1 MYKEISSFIDPAIE
15 LEIGK
20 DKWNTFKEHELNFNS
35 KPLIITSK
43 SCRKFIS
50 DIDNELII
58 EVDSEPSFESIN
70 ESYKKISKKLP
81 NLINKEN
88 IFFIAIGGGSVI
100 DTAKIICLMISN
112 NINSVHNL
120 INEESTK
127 KFSEKIKIIC
137 IPTTSGTGAEITPF
151 SSIWDRKNGLKYSIV
166 ADKLFRKIILDP
178 KLTLGLPKKI
188 IISSGID
195 ALCQILESSWS
206 NKSNKLSL
214 KSSFLG
220 YKFFSKNINSI
231 LEDLNNIKL
240 REEMLISSFLSG
252 ISISTANTT
261 LCHSI
266 SYPLTAI
273 LNIPHGLACGFS
285 LVEVIKFNSKSN
297 DMFLKNTLDITKC
310 KNSEMLIRKISDI
323 LTNIEFKSLISKYLS
338 VIEKNI
344 DNLLPLTL
352 NSRSSNNPVK
362 ASLNDVETIIK
373 NSLDSYK

>member
-20 DKWNTFKEHELNFNS
+20 DKWDTFKEYELNFDS

-50 DIDNELII
+50 DIDSELII
-58 EVDSEPSFESIN
+58 EVNSEPSFETIN

-88 IFFIAIGGGSVI
+88 IFFIALGGGSVI

-151 SSIWDRKNGLKYSIV
+151 SSIWDKKNGLKYSIV

-220 YKFFSKNINSI
+220 YRFFSKNINLI
-231 LEDLNNIKL
+231 LKDLNNIKL

-323 LTNIEFKSLISKYLS
+323 LTNIEFKSLISQYLS

-352 NSRSSNNPVK
+352 NSRSSNNPVR

>member
-1 MYKEISSFIDPAIE
+1 MHKEISPFIDPLIE

-20 DKWNTFKEHELNFNS
+20 DKWDTFKEYELNFDA

-43 SCRKFIS
+43 SCIKFIS

-58 EVDSEPSFESIN
+58 EVNNEPSFESIN
-70 ESYKKISKKLP
+70 ESYNKISEKLP
-81 NLINKEN
+81 DLNKNED
-88 IFFIAIGGGSVI
+88 IFFIALGGGSVI

-112 NINSVHNL
+112 NTNNVHDL
-120 INEESTK
+120 IKKESNK
-127 KFSEKIKIIC
+127 KFIEKIKIIC

-151 SSIWDRKNGLKYSIV
+151 SSIWDKKNGLKYSIV
-166 ADKLFRKIILDP
+166 SDKLFRKIILDP

-206 NKSNKLSL
+206 NKANKLSL

-220 YKFFSKNINSI
+220 YKYFSKNINLI
-231 LEDLNNIKL
+231 LEDLDNIEL

-252 ISISTANTT
+252 VSISTANTT

-273 LNIPHGLACGFS
+273 LSIPHGLACGFS

-297 DMFLKNTLDITKC
+297 DKFLKNTLNITKC
-310 KNSEMLIRKISDI
+310 KNSEMLIEKISDI
-323 LTNIEFKSLISKYLS
+323 LTNIQFKSFMSQYLS
-338 VIEKNI
+338 VIEKNMEDLI
-344 DNLLPLTL
+344 PLTF
-352 NSRSSNNPVK
+352 NSRSSNNPVR
-362 ASLNDVETIIK
+362 ATHNDVETIIK
-373 NSLDSYK
+373 NSLDSFK

>member
-1 MYKEISSFIDPAIE
+1 MYKEISSLIDPAIE
-15 LEIGK
+15 LDIGK
-20 DKWNTFKEHELNFNS
+20 DKWDTFKEYELNFNS

-50 DIDNELII
+50 DIDSELII
-58 EVDSEPSFESIN
+58 EVNSEPSFESIN

-88 IFFIAIGGGSVI
+88 IFFIALGGGSVI

-120 INEESTK
+120 INEESAK
-127 KFSEKIKIIC
+127 KISEKIKIIC

-151 SSIWDRKNGLKYSIV
+151 SSIWDKKNGLKYSIV

-220 YKFFSKNINSI
+220 YKFFSKNINLI

-240 REEMLISSFLSG
+240 REEMLISSLLSG

-266 SYPLTAI
+266 SYPLTAK

-323 LTNIEFKSLISKYLS
+323 LTNIEFKSLISQYLS

-352 NSRSSNNPVK
+352 NSRSSNNPVS

>member
-20 DKWNTFKEHELNFNS
+20 DKWGTFKEYELNFDSN
-35 KPLIITSK
+35 PLIITSK

-50 DIDNELII
+50 DIDSELII
-58 EVDSEPSFESIN
+58 EVNSEPSFETIN

-88 IFFIAIGGGSVI
+88 IFFIALGGGSVI

-120 INEESTK
+120 INNESTK

-151 SSIWDRKNGLKYSIV
+151 SSIWDKKNGLKYSIV

-220 YKFFSKNINSI
+220 YRFFSKNINLI
-231 LEDLNNIKL
+231 LKDLNNIKL

-323 LTNIEFKSLISKYLS
+323 LTNIEFKSLISQYLS

-352 NSRSSNNPVK
+352 NSRSSNNPVR

>member
-1 MYKEISSFIDPAIE
+1 
-15 LEIGK
+15 
-20 DKWNTFKEHELNFNS
+20 
-35 KPLIITSK
+35 
-43 SCRKFIS
+43 
-50 DIDNELII
+50 
-58 EVDSEPSFESIN
+58 
-70 ESYKKISKKLP
+70 
-81 NLINKEN
+81 
-88 IFFIAIGGGSVI
+88 
-100 DTAKIICLMISN
+100 MISN

-151 SSIWDRKNGLKYSIV
+151 SSIWDKKNGLKYSIV

-220 YKFFSKNINSI
+220 YKFFSKNINLI

-240 REEMLISSFLSG
+240 REEMLISSLLSG

-266 SYPLTAI
+266 SYPLTAK

-323 LTNIEFKSLISKYLS
+323 LTNIEFKSLISQYLS

-352 NSRSSNNPVK
+352 NSRSSNNPVR
-362 ASLNDVETIIK
+362 ASLKDVEAIIK